1 MTRKRV
7 SLRETDPEMRELV
20 IVHMTRNCVN
30 VQPVTVVLSFR
41 SAAKVFIAKYRLP
54 PTNRLDLHRLD
65 SHRALC
71 VLTCARDS

>member
-1 MTRKRV
+1 MN
-7 SLRETDPEMRELV
+7 M
-20 IVHMTRNCVN
+20 
-30 VQPVTVVLSFR
+30 QPVTVVLSFC
-41 SAAKVFIAKYRLP
+41 SAAKVFLAKYRLS